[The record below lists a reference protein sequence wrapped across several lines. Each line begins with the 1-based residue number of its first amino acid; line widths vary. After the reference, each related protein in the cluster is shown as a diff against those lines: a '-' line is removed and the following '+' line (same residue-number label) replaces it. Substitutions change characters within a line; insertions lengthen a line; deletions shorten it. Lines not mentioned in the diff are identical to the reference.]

1 MKTIGVVNISNIL
14 TIMFIIEEKIE
25 HGIRYGENQIDNAQ
39 DESSLSV
46 KEFHFRLSKS
56 SPATPNCWIS
66 HIL

>member
-1 MKTIGVVNISNIL
+1 
-14 TIMFIIEEKIE
+14 MFIIEEKIE

-46 KEFHFRLSKS
+46 KEFHFRLSES
-56 SPATPNCWIS
+56 SPATPNCWIT